1 MEQSAKLPKVFEP
14 SPPLKRWGFC
24 SESIFHLQSKT
35 MPFLHYHQEMEVGLC
50 VSGSGTLQ
58 LEGRSIAFEAGD
70 VQVVLPLQPHYNVSE
85 LPNTVWHFIS
95 FTPGKLKSPHIKP
108 EPEFLEE
115 LTRSCRTSGVFT
127 AAEHP
132 ELVRM
137 LTSLALSAVRN
148 PTSAYDEDRLLLQTL
163 DVLVKLGTLDSD
175 QPEPDRTDL
184 PTDKIMPGLI
194 LLSRAIQAGKSVT
207 IADMAKACHF
217 SQSHFRK
224 LFLEAMGVS
233 PKNYLIQEQL
243 KYAAQLLLTTS
254 APVSEIQQRAGFL
267 DASVFFRNF
276 VKKYRCSPSAFRKTN
291 QQEYEK
297 KG

>member
-1 MEQSAKLPKVFEP
+1 MEQSAKLPKMFEP
-14 SPPLKRWGFC
+14 SPPLNRWSFC

-50 VSGSGTLQ
+50 VIGSGTLQ
-58 LEGRSIAFEAGD
+58 LEGRSIPFEAGD

-95 FTPGKLKSPHIKP
+95 FTPG
-108 EPEFLEE
+108 
-115 LTRSCRTSGVFT
+115 TRSCRTSGVFT

-254 APVSEIQQRAGFL
+254 APVSEIQQRAGFS